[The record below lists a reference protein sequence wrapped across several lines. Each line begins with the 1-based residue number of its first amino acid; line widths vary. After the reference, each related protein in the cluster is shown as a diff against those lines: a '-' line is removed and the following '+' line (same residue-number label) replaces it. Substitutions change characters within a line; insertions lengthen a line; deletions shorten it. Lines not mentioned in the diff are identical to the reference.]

1 MDPNDNVIAQ
11 HKVREVAA
19 VFQSQET
26 LENAIEAL
34 LQAGFDRGDID
45 VVGDIETV
53 RKRLG
58 SVYVPS
64 DEIADV
70 PGTPRRAYI
79 ARDDITTATAGVAG
93 ILFYLGA
100 ASAAMSVIAS
110 GGSLAL
116 VAAAAVAA
124 GTVGAGFGAT
134 AIHLLGRKQAEDL
147 ELQLMSGGIVLWVRV
162 RNPERETEAQD
173 ILAKFGGEG
182 IRVHEIEIDK
192 RLDDL
197 PLSKFKPDPWLG
209 GEPLAHTEQNRIR
222 N

>member
-1 MDPNDNVIAQ
+1 MDSNDDVIAQ

-19 VFQSQET
+19 VFHRQDI
-26 LENAIEAL
+26 LEDAIKAL
-34 LQAGFDRGDID
+34 LQAGFDRSQID
-45 VVGDIETV
+45 VMSNIETV
-53 RKRLG
+53 RQRLG
-58 SVYVPS
+58 ALYVPS

-100 ASAAMSVIAS
+100 ASAAMTVIAS

-124 GTVGAGFGAT
+124 GTIGAGFGAT

-147 ELQLMSGGIVLWVRV
+147 ELQLMSGGIVLWARA
-162 RNPERETEAQD
+162 RNPERETEAQE

-209 GEPLAHTEQNRIR
+209 SEPLAHH
-222 N
+222 

>member
-1 MDPNDNVIAQ
+1 MDSNDDVIAQ

-19 VFQSQET
+19 IFHRQDI
-26 LENAIEAL
+26 LEDAIKAL
-34 LQAGFDRGDID
+34 LQAGFDRSEID
-45 VVGDIETV
+45 VMSNIETV
-53 RKRLG
+53 RQRLG
-58 SVYVPS
+58 ALYVPS

-100 ASAAMSVIAS
+100 ASAAMTVIAS

-116 VAAAAVAA
+116 VAAAAAAA
-124 GTVGAGFGAT
+124 GTIGAGFGAT

-147 ELQLMSGGIVLWVRV
+147 ELQLMSGGIVLWARV
-162 RNPERETEAQD
+162 RNPERETEAQE
-173 ILAKFGGEG
+173 ILAKFGGEA

-209 GEPLAHTEQNRIR
+209 SEPLAHH
-222 N
+222 

>member
-1 MDPNDNVIAQ
+1 MGVAKMAEEEDVLER

-19 VFQSQET
+19 VLHRQDI
-26 LENAIEAL
+26 LDDAIKAL
-34 LQAGFDRGDID
+34 LQAGFDRGEID
-45 VVGDIETV
+45 VMSNIETV
-53 RKRLG
+53 RQRLG
-58 SVYVPS
+58 ALYVPS

-79 ARDDITTATAGVAG
+79 ARDDITTTTAGVAG

-100 ASAAMSVIAS
+100 ASAAMTVIAS

-124 GTVGAGFGAT
+124 GTIGAGFGAT
-134 AIHLLGRKQAEDL
+134 AIHLLGRKQAEEL

-162 RNPERETEAQD
+162 RNSERETEAQE
-173 ILAKFGGEG
+173 ILAKFGGEA

-209 GEPLAHTEQNRIR
+209 SEPLAHH
-222 N
+222 

>member
-1 MDPNDNVIAQ
+1 MDSNDDVIAQ

-19 VFQSQET
+19 IFHRQDI
-26 LENAIEAL
+26 LEDAIKAL
-34 LQAGFDRGDID
+34 LQAGFDRGEID
-45 VVGDIETV
+45 VMSNIETV
-53 RKRLG
+53 RQRLG
-58 SVYVPS
+58 ALYVPS

-79 ARDDITTATAGVAG
+79 SRDDITTATASVAG

-100 ASAAMSVIAS
+100 ASAAMTVIAS

-124 GTVGAGFGAT
+124 GTIGAGFGAT
-134 AIHLLGRKQAEDL
+134 AIHHLGRKQAEEL

-162 RNPERETEAQD
+162 RNSERETEAQE
-173 ILAKFGGEG
+173 ILAKFGGEA

-209 GEPLAHTEQNRIR
+209 SEPLAHH
-222 N
+222 

>member
-1 MDPNDNVIAQ
+1 MDSNEDVIAQ

-19 VFQSQET
+19 VFHSQKA
-26 LENAIEAL
+26 LEDAITAL
-34 LQAGFDRGDID
+34 LEAGFDRSEID
-45 VVGDIETV
+45 VMGNIETV

-58 SVYVPS
+58 AIYLPS

-70 PGTPRRAYI
+70 PATPRRAYI

-100 ASAAMSVIAS
+100 ATAAMSVIAS
-110 GGSLAL
+110 GGSIAL
-116 VAAAAVAA
+116 VAAAAIAA
-124 GTVGAGFGAT
+124 GTIGAGFGAT
-134 AIHLLGRKQAEDL
+134 AIHLLGKKQAEEL
-147 ELQLMSGGIVLWVRV
+147 ELQLMSGGIVLWARV
-162 RNPERETEAQD
+162 RKPESETEAQE
-173 ILAKFGGEG
+173 ILTKFGGEG

-209 GEPLAHTEQNRIR
+209 GEPLAHN
-222 N
+222 